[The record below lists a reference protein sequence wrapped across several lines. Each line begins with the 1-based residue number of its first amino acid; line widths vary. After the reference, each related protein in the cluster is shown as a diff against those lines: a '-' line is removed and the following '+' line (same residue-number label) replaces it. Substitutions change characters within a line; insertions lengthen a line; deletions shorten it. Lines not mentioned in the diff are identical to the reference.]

1 MNCCGVRHKYEW
13 ARIAPYFS
21 DKFVVRVLMY
31 ITMVNEL
38 EDPDPDQWINGL
50 KHLHRNGGFLR
61 SLKPYAMSHCKNG
74 IISLLRNK
82 FSTDHC

>member
-1 MNCCGVRHKYEW
+1 
-13 ARIAPYFS
+13 
-21 DKFVVRVLMY
+21 
-31 ITMVNEL
+31 MVNEL

-61 SLKPYAMSHCKNG
+61 SLEPYAMSHCKNG